1 LAVVEFR
8 EEEPMNDE
16 ELERL
21 RRYFSDAEE
30 EWARTR
36 PTILQRLK
44 KLLPFVF
51 NRQQLTPR
59 HPDGTKNS

>member
-1 LAVVEFR
+1 
-8 EEEPMNDE
+8 MNDD

-21 RRYFSDAEE
+21 RRYFSNVEE

-44 KLLPFVF
+44 KSLAFLFHR
-51 NRQQLTPR
+51 RQR
-59 HPDGTKNS
+59 IARYPDGTKSR

>member
-1 LAVVEFR
+1 
-8 EEEPMNDE
+8 MNNE

-44 KLLPFVF
+44 KLLSFVF